1 MFKRVDTN
9 INLAAVETEI
19 SDYWDKIQAFQTSL
33 DNRKDQEIFR
43 FYDGPPFPT
52 GSPHYGNLLAGVIK
66 RYCSKILDNARLLR
80 RAKIWMGCSWS
91 SY

>member
-33 DNRKDQEIFR
+33 DNRKDQVSF
-43 FYDGPPFPT
+43 
-52 GSPHYGNLLAGVIK
+52 
-66 RYCSKILDNARLLR
+66 
-80 RAKIWMGCSWS
+80 
-91 SY
+91 